1 MNEADALGRS
11 NPSDSVPA
19 PVHLAGAAQVKSFE
33 QRLQEMP
40 ASDWK
45 NPVGQTQRAAILIE
59 WLRADRDAAM
69 RFLARTHYKDL
80 WLPGVT
86 KAIGEKASASE
97 LLDIAN
103 GADHPGESVYQVAR
117 WDNAA
122 AVNEFAELMPS
133 VNAGAGGQTAR
144 AVGNL
149 LAGINIDRAMAFAMN
164 QATDQLRGFAI
175 AGVMDEM
182 GSTPNGDAQV
192 RNWYA
197 SLPPAIQNSDAVLSA
212 YGDSTWTSDPA
223 GALQALQGISDPQT
237 KMFACLA
244 LAKNSTSSSP
254 ETAIAAIYESG
265 LSGVGIYN
273 HVNPILQDWYAVN
286 PQAAS
291 NFLSTTQIIPP
302 GDLPRYAPIVAVPGG
317 GKG

>member
-1 MNEADALGRS
+1 
-11 NPSDSVPA
+11 VPA
-19 PVHLAGAAQVKSFE
+19 PVPLATEPHVKSFE
-33 QRLQEMP
+33 QRLQELP
-40 ASDWK
+40 VSDWK
-45 NPVGQTQRAAILIE
+45 NPVGQTQRAVVLIE
-59 WLRADRDAAM
+59 WLKADRGAAM
-69 RFLARTHYKDL
+69 RFLARTHYMDL

-86 KAIGEKASASE
+86 RAIGEKASASE

-103 GADHPGESVYQVAR
+103 GADHPGEAVYQVAR
-117 WDNAA
+117 WDSAG
-122 AVNEFAELMPS
+122 AVNELANLMPS
-133 VNAGAGGQTAR
+133 VNASAGGQTAR

-149 LAGINIDRAMAFAMN
+149 LAGINIDRATAFAMG
-164 QATDQLRGFAI
+164 QATDLLRSFAI

-182 GSTPNGDAQV
+182 GSTPNGDAEV
-192 RNWYA
+192 RSWYA
-197 SLPPAIQNSDAVLSA
+197 SLPPSIQNSDAVLSA

-223 GALQALQGISDPQT
+223 AALQALQGIADPQT

-273 HVNPILQDWYAVN
+273 HVNPILQNWYAVN

-302 GDLPRYAPIVAVPGG
+302 SDMPKYAPIVAAPGG